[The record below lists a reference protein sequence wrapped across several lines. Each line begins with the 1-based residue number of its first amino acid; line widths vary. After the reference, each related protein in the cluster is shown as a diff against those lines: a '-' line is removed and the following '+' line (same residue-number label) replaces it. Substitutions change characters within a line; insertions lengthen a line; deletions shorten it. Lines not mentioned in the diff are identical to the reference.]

1 MQLKKCITNDTK
13 FLFDKT
19 QFKNFV
25 DIIPYMAFDNYFVCQ
40 RSRITE
46 HIYLTPFNITRSI
59 TYFKCKSTIILK
71 ENSELLYHLK
81 PLIDIITFYIFG

>member
-40 RSRITE
+40 CSKITE
-46 HIYLTPFNITRSI
+46 YIYFTPFNITRPI
-59 TYFKCKSTIILK
+59 TYFK
-71 ENSELLYHLK
+71 
-81 PLIDIITFYIFG
+81 